1 MLGTSEL
8 LYKSV
13 KMTLAM
19 LFRSQL
25 YQNNTYN
32 VTTQISF
39 KKNFFYPLSYLSDK
53 VFFLNKE
60 HMSSLFLL
68 HVPVDRFKR

>member
-13 KMTLAM
+13 KMTLAI

-32 VTTQISF
+32 VTTQISL
-39 KKNFFYPLSYLSDK
+39 KIFFYSLSYLSDK

-60 HMSSLFLL
+60 YMSSLFLL
-68 HVPVDRFKR
+68 HVDESF

>member
-13 KMTLAM
+13 KMTLAI

-32 VTTQISF
+32 VTTQISL
-39 KKNFFYPLSYLSDK
+39 KIFFYPLSYLSDK

-60 HMSSLFLL
+60 YMSSLFLL
-68 HVPVDRFKR
+68 HVDESF

>member
-32 VTTQISF
+32 VTTQISL
-39 KKNFFYPLSYLSDK
+39 KKNFYPLSYLSDK

-68 HVPVDRFKR
+68 HVDESF